1 MFGKIGYV
9 LRCGFDFL
17 LITLGVLYISGP
29 KSMGGTGING
39 LIGFLIWCAM
49 ICIDFKVSHLLGVGA
64 TYVIYFTF
72 YIIKYG
78 VTESIIYMIIAFL
91 IIAFVIWGIHKLQS

>member
-1 MFGKIGYV
+1 MLGKVGYI

-29 KSMGGTGING
+29 KSMEGTDVNG
-39 LIGFLIWCAM
+39 LIGFLIWCLM
-49 ICIDFKVSHLLGVGA
+49 ICIAFKVSHLLGVGA
-64 TYVIYFTF
+64 TYVIYFIL

-78 VTESIIYMIIAFL
+78 LTQSIIYVIVAFAVLVL
-91 IIAFVIWGIHKLQS
+91 IIFGIYKYQS